1 MTGQYNPR
9 MPDQPAAPLA
19 EAEIAMALP
28 RRARAAHK
36 GDFGHVLIVGGGV
49 GMPGAAR
56 LAGEACL
63 RVGAGLVTVATRV
76 ENVAAIAAG
85 RPELICLPLA
95 APPMLRTLIERT
107 DVVAIGPGLGQSD
120 WAREVLA
127 VTLAMD
133 RPMILDADALNL
145 ITGDKKSLTPGPSPG
160 GRREIIFTPHPGE
173 AGRLLGI
180 TTEDVQRDRSKALET
195 LVERYRCVI
204 VLKGSGTLIG
214 APGKSPAL
222 CDRGNPGMATA
233 GMGDVLTGAI
243 AGILA
248 QCRDPW
254 TAARVG
260 VLVHAMAGDRAA
272 RAGQRGLIASDV
284 IRELRACVNV

>member
-1 MTGQYNPR
+1 
-9 MPDQPAAPLA
+9 MPGQPATPIA
-19 EAEIAMALP
+19 EAEIAVALP
-28 RRARAAHK
+28 RRAQAAHK
-36 GDFGHVLIVGGGV
+36 GDFGRVLIVGGGV

-63 RVGAGLVTVATRV
+63 RVGAGLVTVATMV
-76 ENVAAIAAG
+76 ENVAAITAG
-85 RPELICLPLA
+85 RPELICVPLA
-95 APPMLRTLIERT
+95 DPTALRALIERT
-107 DVVAIGPGLGQSD
+107 DIVAIGPGLGQSD
-120 WAREVLA
+120 WAREALA
-127 VTLAMD
+127 VALAVD

-145 ITGDKKSLTPGPSPG
+145 IAEAKTALTPGPSPG
-160 GRREIIFTPHPGE
+160 GRGEKILTPHPGE
-173 AGRLLGI
+173 AARLLGV
-180 TTEDVQRDRSKALET
+180 TTEDIQRDRSKALET
-195 LVERYRCVI
+195 LVERYRCVV
-204 VLKGSGTLIG
+204 VLKGAGTLIG
-214 APGKSPAL
+214 APGKSPGI

-254 TAARVG
+254 AAARVG

-284 IRELRACVNV
+284 IRELRTCVNV